1 MSTPRTKTG
10 LKWPTLVLTCLGIAI
25 AMAGLAAAA
34 PTPAVPDA
42 VSKAFKEKF
51 PQAKVTQIEPEVDEE
66 VTVYNYEFKDGSAE
80 KETTIAEDGTIL
92 EIGYVIPAKEL
103 PDAAM
108 KAIKKMAPGATLER
122 IVRVEATHDADNG
135 AVTKLPQ
142 TFIDYEVQ
150 LKKPDTDGWMV
161 VTPDGKVLTLHWD

>member
-1 MSTPRTKTG
+1 MSTRRTKTG
-10 LKWPTLVLTCLGIAI
+10 LKWPILVLTCLGIAI
-25 AMAGLAAAA
+25 ATAVLAAA
-34 PTPAVPDA
+34 PLRPAVPDA

-51 PQAKVTQIEPEVDEE
+51 PQAKVTQMDMEVDEE
-66 VTVYNYEFKDGSAE
+66 VTVYNYVFKDGSAE

-122 IVRVEATHDADNG
+122 IVRIEATHDAIDG

-150 LKKPDTDGWMV
+150 LKKPDKDGSMV
-161 VTPDGKVLTLHWD
+161 VTPDGKVLTLQWD